1 MGVVPGFSERIDG
14 GCVTSARSST
24 ASRRR
29 ARAGERALLSAGAL
43 GAAIALG
50 AAVQAG
56 ATAALDQSIHEAM
69 RRRRTPRVVKL
80 ARVVT
85 SPADP
90 KVNWIIAVVL
100 SGIIYR
106 RRGKRLP
113 APLAAVLVELVL
125 NRVARLFVEQPRPAA
140 ARRREGRDR
149 FAYPSG
155 HTAATAAIAYATA
168 IELAEGR
175 SAGERALLFTGA
187 SLCTLAIGWS
197 RLELEEH
204 WANNIVGGW
213 AMGAGSALAVTAA
226 ADAFEL

>member
-1 MGVVPGFSERIDG
+1 
-14 GCVTSARSST
+14 VTSGRSAT

-29 ARAGERALLSAGAL
+29 VRAGERALLAAGAL
-43 GAAIALG
+43 SAAIALG

-56 ATAALDQSIHEAM
+56 ATTTLDQTVHEAM
-69 RRRRTPRVVKL
+69 KRRRTPRVVKV
-80 ARVVT
+80 ARIVT

-90 KVNWIIAVVL
+90 KVNWIIAAVL
-100 SGIIYR
+100 SGIIYGK
-106 RRGKRLP
+106 RGKRLP

-125 NRVARLFVEQPRPAA
+125 NRVARLFVQHPRPPA
-140 ARRREGRDR
+140 ARPREGRDR

-175 SAGERALLFTGA
+175 SAGERAVLFTAA

-226 ADAFEL
+226 ADAFQL